1 MTNKSFFFFIIIL
14 GSLIAIGPL
23 SIDMYLPAF
32 SVMAKYFSVEQSKIQ
47 LTLSSYFIGIA
58 FGQILYGPIVDRFG
72 KKTPLICGLIIF
84 VVASFLCII
93 AQNIEQI
100 IIYRFFQ
107 AIGACSCFVIMRA
120 IVRDL
125 FSPKESA
132 QVFSYLL
139 LVMGIA
145 PIIAPL
151 LGGFVLI
158 HFGWQAI
165 FWFLGG
171 FALLLIIVSALYLPE
186 SKAGDKTQ
194 KFSGAL
200 KKYWHILQDKN
211 FLFYSLSG
219 GFAASGMFIY
229 ITGSPFVI
237 MEVFGVKPENYGWI
251 FGLNAFGYV
260 LAAQINGRLLKK
272 FELKPIL
279 NHACKMLFLA
289 AILLAICGVY
299 FSSLM
304 SICITFFIYISLI
317 GIITPNSTALA
328 LANQSSNS
336 GSASALFGTL
346 QFSIAALGAFLV
358 SHFHNQTALP
368 MIFAISFCGVASFAI
383 NFFGNKAL
391 VKRKD

>member
-1 MTNKSFFFFIIIL
+1 MPKKSFPLFIIIL
-14 GSLIAIGPL
+14 GSLTAIGPL

-32 SVMAKYFSVEQSKIQ
+32 SAMAKYFSVEQSKIQ

-58 FGQILYGPIVDRFG
+58 FGQILYGPIVDRYG
-72 KKTPLICGLIIF
+72 KKIPLICGLLIF
-84 VVASFLCII
+84 VTASFLCII
-93 AQNIEQI
+93 AKDIEQI
-100 IIYRFFQ
+100 ITYRFFQ

-145 PIIAPL
+145 PILAPL
-151 LGGFVLI
+151 LGSLVLV

-171 FALLLIIVSALYLPE
+171 FALLLIIVSTFHLPE

-237 MEVFGVKPENYGWI
+237 IEVFGVNPENYGWI

-272 FELKPIL
+272 FELRPIL
-279 NHACKMLFLA
+279 NQASRMLFLA
-289 AILLAICGVY
+289 AILLAICGIY
-299 FSSLM
+299 FSNLI
-304 SICITFFIYISLI
+304 SICIAFFIYISLI

-328 LANQSSNS
+328 LSNQSNNS

-368 MIFAISFCGVASFAI
+368 MILAISFCGLASFSI
-383 NFFGNKAL
+383 NYFWQKNLA
-391 VKRKD
+391 KRKN